1 MDRKQI
7 HKIGKSMNK
16 PVKFVKNHAGK
27 IMTVITTVVS
37 VVAFIDGRK
46 KIGLLTYIELNL
58 DKRLHF
64 KLKGRRIILSC

>member
-27 IMTVITTVVS
+27 IMTVIATVVS
-37 VVAFIDGRK
+37 VVTFIDGRNNK
-46 KIGLLTYIELNL
+46 
-58 DKRLHF
+58 
-64 KLKGRRIILSC
+64 

>member
-7 HKIGKSMNK
+7 NKIGKSMNK

-46 KIGLLTYIELNL
+46 K
-58 DKRLHF
+58 
-64 KLKGRRIILSC
+64 

>member
-16 PVKFVKNHAGK
+16 SVKFVKNHAGK

-46 KIGLLTYIELNL
+46 K
-58 DKRLHF
+58 
-64 KLKGRRIILSC
+64 

>member
-27 IMTVITTVVS
+27 IMTVIATVVS
-37 VVAFIDGRK
+37 VVTFIDGRK
-46 KIGLLTYIELNL
+46 INRFTVI
-58 DKRLHF
+58 H
-64 KLKGRRIILSC
+64 RIKFGEKATF